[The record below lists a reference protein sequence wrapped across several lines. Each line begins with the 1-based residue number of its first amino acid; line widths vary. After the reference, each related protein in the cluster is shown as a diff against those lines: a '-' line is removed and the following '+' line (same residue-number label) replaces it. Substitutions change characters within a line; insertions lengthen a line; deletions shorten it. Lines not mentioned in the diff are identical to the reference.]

1 VSPIDNLNLSA
12 DFYNIYI
19 EDVIAPNAS
28 AQAIIDDPAAF
39 PAGSLVRGPDGTVV
53 YAKAL
58 YTNQFKIHTSG
69 VDVNTDYSIP
79 LAVGGKLKF
88 ALNAT
93 YVNRFEVNDAGVWTN
108 YTGSNGWDYLS
119 PISGG
124 GPVPHWKGS
133 ASGGWDDQDWGARA
147 TYRYESGYQNSTTTI
162 GATTQV
168 NVASFDAVDLDAEY
182 RGLQNWKFVLSVVNL
197 FNRYPPYDSSAL
209 NFSPTGTPYDPFTYD
224 DMGRMI
230 DFHVT
235 YKL

>member
-1 VSPIDNLNLSA
+1 
-12 DFYNIYI
+12 
-19 EDVIAPNAS
+19 
-28 AQAIIDDPAAF
+28 
-39 PAGSLVRGPDGTVV
+39 VRGPDGTVV

-69 VDVNTDYSIP
+69 VDLNTDYSIP
-79 LAVGGKLKF
+79 LEVGGKLKF

-93 YVNRFEVNDAGVWTN
+93 YVNRFEVNDAGVWSN

-119 PISGG
+119 PIAGG

-168 NVASFDAVDLDAEY
+168 NVASFDAVDLDVEY

-230 DFHVT
+230 DLHVT